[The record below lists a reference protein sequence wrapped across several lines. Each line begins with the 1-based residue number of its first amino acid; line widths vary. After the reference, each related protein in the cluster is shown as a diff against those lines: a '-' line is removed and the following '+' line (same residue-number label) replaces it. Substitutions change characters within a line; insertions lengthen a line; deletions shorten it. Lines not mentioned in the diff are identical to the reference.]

1 MRLDLDV
8 KFVRDQIT
16 ALLLANPEL
25 ADDDVLREDMIEGTT
40 TTFEFLSKIVRLIGA
55 AAATALGTEQ
65 YIKELQAR
73 CDRYER
79 RRDVLRSFAS
89 ARLCPLPI
97 CRKYNYQKPHYQSEQ
112 VSRRSS
118 SPVKSSSRICTFASG
133 KNRTKSRLKKPC

>member
-8 KFVRDQIT
+8 KVQVRDQIT
-16 ALLLANPEL
+16 ALLLANPEF

-79 RRDVLRSFAS
+79 RRDVLRSFAFKVMSS
-89 ARLCPLPI
+89 ADLSKR
-97 CRKYNYQKPHYQSEQ
+97 YNYQKPLSIRAGQPKVILASDDVYL
-112 VSRRSS
+112 
-118 SPVKSSSRICTFASG
+118 RICTFASG
-133 KNRTKSRLKKPC
+133 KARAKVNRH